1 MFNGIIQ
8 GLGKI
13 IDFSGAS
20 LKLSTNLDLND
31 CNIGSSISCNGV
43 CLTATDIIKEKEI
56 FTFDVNVGEETKLR
70 SNLNQNYVSIN
81 SNINIEKSI
90 KLGDEISGHF
100 VYGHVDLKTKI
111 IEIKKLDNSWEFKF
125 EKNFKNKSFYI
136 VEKASIAINGI
147 SLTIANVDNDNFTI
161 SVIPHTFFNTNLQYS
176 KINEFVNVEFDYLSR
191 FLFKKND

>member
-56 FTFDVNVGEETKLR
+56 FTFEVNVGEETKLR
-70 SNLNQNYVSIN
+70 SNLNQNYVSLN
-81 SNINIEKSI
+81 SNINIEKSL
-90 KLGDEISGHF
+90 KLGDAISGHF
-100 VYGHVDLKTKI
+100 VYGHVDLITKI
-111 IEIKKLDNSWEFKF
+111 IEIKKLENSWEYKF
-125 EKNFKNKSFYI
+125 EKNFKNKSFFI